1 LQGQIVFASPACEIR
16 GVCYSVSAWL
26 VAAEVDRDRNPQTR
40 QEALRVRI
48 VSVGEILWDVIGK
61 NEYLGGAPLNFAAHS
76 QKLGHEVYP
85 LSAVGDD
92 ARGHKALDL
101 LKARGMSTEFVQ
113 VLKDKPTGTAQVELD
128 MEGKPTFRIVRPV
141 AYDFVDLTDDE
152 LERIAQLQP
161 DWIYLGTLYHTSAQ
175 AMASTRKLLKAVP
188 KAKRFYDVNLRE
200 GHWNLATIEQLSS
213 LATVTKLS
221 DSEAESL
228 DAGVDA
234 SEGPGDSIES
244 FCRRWCERFG
254 CKTMC
259 VTFGER
265 GCAILKA
272 GKYSHAPGFHVTV
285 ADTVGAG
292 DAFSAAFVHGLS
304 QGWDAQRIAKCAN
317 AVGALVASRSGAIP
331 EWTIAEAHAM
341 IKAQAS

>member
-1 LQGQIVFASPACEIR
+1 
-16 GVCYSVSAWL
+16 VSAWL
-26 VAAEVDRDRNPQTR
+26 VAAQVHRDPAPQTR
-40 QEALRVRI
+40 QEAHRVRI

-85 LSAVGDD
+85 LSAVGAD
-92 ARGHKALDL
+92 ARGRKALAL
-101 LKARGMSTEFVQ
+101 LEGRGMSTEFVQ
-113 VLKDKPTGTAQVELD
+113 VLKGKPTGTAQVELD

-141 AYDFVDLTDDE
+141 AYDFVDLTDAE
-152 LERIAQLQP
+152 LKRIAKLQP

-175 AMASTRKLLKAVP
+175 ALASTKKLLKAVP

-200 GHWNLATIEQLSS
+200 GHWNLNTIEELSS

-234 SEGPGDSIES
+234 SEGPGDSIEN
-244 FCRRWCERFG
+244 FCRRWCSRFG

-265 GCAILKA
+265 GCAILKG
-272 GKYSHAPGFHVTV
+272 GKYSHTPGFHVTV

-331 EWTIAEAHAM
+331 EWTIAEAHDM

>member
-1 LQGQIVFASPACEIR
+1 M
-16 GVCYSVSAWL
+16 
-26 VAAEVDRDRNPQTR
+26 
-40 QEALRVRI
+40 RI
-48 VSVGEILWDVIGK
+48 VSVGEILWDVIGE
-61 NEYLGGAPLNFAAHS
+61 NEYLGGAPLNFAAHA

-85 LSAVGDD
+85 LSGVGDD
-92 ARGHKALDL
+92 KRGRKAIEL

-113 VLKDKPTGTAQVELD
+113 VLKDKPTGTAEVELD

-141 AYDFVDLTDDE
+141 AYDFVDLSDAEIKRISE
-152 LERIAQLQP
+152 LRP
-161 DWIYLGTLYHTSAQ
+161 DWIYLGTLYHMSAHSL
-175 AMASTRKLLKAVP
+175 ASTKKLLKALP
-188 KAKRFYDVNLRE
+188 KSRRFYDVNLRE
-200 GHWNLATIEQLSS
+200 GHWSLATIEELSS

-228 DAGVDA
+228 DASVDA

-244 FCRRWCERFG
+244 FCRRWCDRFG
-254 CKTMC
+254 CATMC

-265 GCAILKA
+265 GCAILKN
-272 GKYSHAPGFHVTV
+272 GKFTQTPGYHVTV

-304 QGWDAQRIAKCAN
+304 QGWDSNRIAECAN

-331 EWTIAEAHAM
+331 EWSIAEAHSM
-341 IKAQAS
+341 IKEQAR

>member
-1 LQGQIVFASPACEIR
+1 
-16 GVCYSVSAWL
+16 VSARS
-26 VAAEVDRDRNPQTR
+26 VARQGTPGGNLGIR
-40 QEALRVRI
+40 QEAHRVRI
-48 VSVGEILWDVIGK
+48 VSVGEILWDVIGE

-76 QKLGHEVYP
+76 QKLGHEVFP

-92 ARGHKALDL
+92 ARGRKALEL
-101 LKARGMSTEFVQ
+101 LKDRGMSTEFVQ
-113 VLKDKPTGTAQVELD
+113 VLKDKPTGTAEVELD

-141 AYDFVDLTDDE
+141 AYDCVDLCDE
-152 LERIAQLQP
+152 ELGRIAALKP

-175 AMASTRKLLKAVP
+175 ALASTKKLLKAAH

-200 GHWNLATIEQLSS
+200 GHWNLATIEQLS
-213 LATVTKLS
+213 AVADVIKLS

-228 DAGVDA
+228 DASVDA
-234 SEGPGDSIES
+234 SEGPGHSIED
-244 FCRRWCERFG
+244 FCHRWCGRFT

-265 GCAILKA
+265 GCAILKD
-272 GKYSHAPGFHVTV
+272 GKFSKAPGYHVTV

-304 QGWDAQRIAKCAN
+304 KGWDSERIALCAN

-331 EWTIAEAHAM
+331 DWSIAEAHEM
-341 IKAQAS
+341 MKGRAQ

>member
-1 LQGQIVFASPACEIR
+1 M
-16 GVCYSVSAWL
+16 
-26 VAAEVDRDRNPQTR
+26 
-40 QEALRVRI
+40 RI

-61 NEYLGGAPLNFAAHS
+61 NEYLGGAPLNFAAHA

-85 LSAVGDD
+85 LSAVGAD

-101 LKARGMSTEFVQ
+101 LRARAMSTEFVQ
-113 VLKDKPTGTAQVELD
+113 VLKDKPTGTAEVELD
-128 MEGKPTFRIVRPV
+128 MEGKPSFRILRPV
-141 AYDFVDLTDDE
+141 AYDFVDLTDHE
-152 LERIAQLQP
+152 LKRFAEIKP
-161 DWIYLGTLYHTSAQ
+161 DWIYLGTLYHMSAQ
-175 AMASTRKLLKAVP
+175 ALASTKKLLKAVP

-200 GHWNLATIEQLSS
+200 GHWSLATIEQLSS

-234 SEGPGDSIES
+234 SEGPGHSIEN
-244 FCRRWCERFG
+244 FCRRWCDRFG
-254 CKTMC
+254 CETMC

-265 GCAILKA
+265 GCAILKD
-272 GKYSHAPGFHVTV
+272 GKYSQAPGYHVTV

-304 QGWDAQRIAKCAN
+304 QGWDSERIALCAN

-331 EWTIAEAHAM
+331 DWSIAEAHVLM
-341 IKAQAS
+341 SVQAR